1 MLEVIVVLKKKKKK
15 MERKKYELKYQRI
28 GSAVWKLS

>member
-1 MLEVIVVLKKKKKK
+1 MLEVVVVLKKKKKKK

-28 GSAVWKLS
+28 GSAV

>member
-28 GSAVWKLS
+28 GSAV